1 MVAKGI
7 LLVGVIF
14 TIVTAASGTT
24 FALYQSGLIFHTSS
38 SSSKLQVLATFYPQY
53 DFTQNIGGDKI
64 SLSLLVPMTV
74 DVHSFEPTPPRS
86 SKWRALEFWSTMEL
100 AWNLGSRRL

>member
-1 MVAKGI
+1 MSPDRARMVAKRI

-14 TIVTAASGTT
+14 TLVMAASGTT

-64 SLSLLVPMTV
+64 RCVEDQTTLIECEGGAAGGHDKGEYYHDQQDSLS
-74 DVHSFEPTPPRS
+74 H
-86 SKWRALEFWSTMEL
+86 
-100 AWNLGSRRL
+100 

>member
-24 FALYQSGLIFHTSS
+24 LALYQSGLIFHTSS

-64 SLSLLVPMTV
+64 SLLLLVPMNV
-74 DVHSFEPTPPRS
+74 DVHSFEPTPS
-86 SKWRALEFWSTMEL
+86 SNQQVTSARILFYNAAYLL
-100 AWNLGSRRL
+100 PC